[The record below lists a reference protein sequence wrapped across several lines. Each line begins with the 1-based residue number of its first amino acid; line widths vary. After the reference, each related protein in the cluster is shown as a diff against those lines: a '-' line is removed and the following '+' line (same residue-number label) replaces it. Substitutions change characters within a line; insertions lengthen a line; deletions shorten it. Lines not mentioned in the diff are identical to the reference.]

1 MSALSDEHWDQ
12 LEPWLRL
19 FHLPGL
25 GLKRFQFLL
34 ENIGSPEKVL
44 SLSLKGLLE
53 IAPKSLAKKIASSG
67 KSVVVQDSLT
77 ATRKWLSEPSHH
89 IICRDSTRYPSSL
102 AAIADPPLLLFAK
115 GNPEHLLSPQIAIV
129 GTRSPTPQGKHHA
142 FRLAEE
148 LVGCGLTVTSG
159 LALGIDGEAHKGA
172 LSGKGV
178 TVAVVA
184 TGLDRVYPERH
195 RSLAEAIS
203 SNGLLVSEFPLGT
216 QPRPGHFP
224 RRNRIISGLSHGVLV
239 VEADIKSGSLITARL
254 ANEQGREVFA
264 MPGPV
269 NNPCTRGCHSLIRE
283 GATLVE
289 SVEHILQELTG
300 PLGCWQPVPSK
311 EHDELPETGSEC
323 EKQVLNAMGFEAC
336 HTDDVVLRTGLS
348 SQKVAGILLDLE
360 LAGKIVS
367 VPGGFMRIT
376 NRPALDT

>member
-1 MSALSDEHWDQ
+1 MSALFDKHWDQ

-25 GLKRFQFLL
+25 GLKRFHYLL
-34 ENIGSPEKVL
+34 EHVGSPEKVL

-53 IAPKSLAKKIASSG
+53 SVPKSLAVNIASSS
-67 KSVVVQDSLT
+67 KSVGMQDSLA
-77 ATRKWLSEPSHH
+77 ATRKWLSEPNHH
-89 IICRDSTRYPSSL
+89 IICRDSSGYPSSL
-102 AAIADPPLLLFAK
+102 AAIADPPPLLFSQ
-115 GNPEHLLSPQIAIV
+115 GNPEHLLSPQIAVV

-142 FRLAEE
+142 FQLAEA
-148 LVGCGLTVTSG
+148 LAGCGLTVTSG

-172 LSGKGV
+172 LSGKGT

-195 RSLAEAIS
+195 RPLAETIS
-203 SNGLLVSEFPLGT
+203 NHGVLVSEFPLGT
-216 QPRPGHFP
+216 LPRPGHFP

-239 VEADIKSGSLITARL
+239 VEADVKSGSLITARL

-264 MPGPV
+264 VPGPI

-289 SVEHILQELTG
+289 SVEDILQELTG
-300 PLGCWQPVPSK
+300 PLGCWQSVPS
-311 EHDELPETGSEC
+311 HAQDELPETGSES
-323 EKQVLNAMGFEAC
+323 EKQVLNAMGFETC
-336 HTDDVVLRTGLS
+336 HTDDVVLRTGLPS
-348 SQKVAGILLDLE
+348 HRVASLLLDLE
-360 LAGKIVS
+360 LDGKIVS

-376 NRPALDT
+376 NRSALDR

>member
-1 MSALSDEHWDQ
+1 MSASCDTHWDQ

-34 ENIGSPEKVL
+34 EHIGSPEKVL

-53 IAPKSLAKKIASSG
+53 IMPKSLAMNIASSG
-67 KSVVVQDSLT
+67 KSAVVQESLA
-77 ATRKWLSEPSHH
+77 ATRQWLSGSNHH
-89 IICRDSTRYPSSL
+89 IICRDSSGYPSSL
-102 AAIADPPLLLFAK
+102 ATIADPPPLLFAL
-115 GNPEHLLSPQIAIV
+115 GNPEHLLSPQIAVV

-142 FRLAEE
+142 FQLSEA
-148 LVGCGLTVTSG
+148 LVACGLTVTSG
-159 LALGIDGEAHKGA
+159 LAIGIDGEAHKGA
-172 LSGKGV
+172 LSGKGA

-195 RSLAEAIS
+195 RSLAEVIS
-203 SNGLLVSEFPLGT
+203 NHGVLVSEFPLGT
-216 QPRPGHFP
+216 LPRPGHFP

-239 VEADIKSGSLITARL
+239 VEADVKSGSLITARL

-264 MPGPV
+264 VPGPI

-289 SVEHILQELTG
+289 GVEHILQELTG
-300 PLGCWQPVPSK
+300 PLGCWQPVTSDT
-311 EHDELPETGSEC
+311 HDELPETGSDS